1 MSDKRDNS
9 QANYLIC
16 YSRSCLLLF
25 SLPGYNCG
33 WSLVL
38 FKHFYWMMTKSQ
50 GAQVLVTA
58 LFKRGIS
65 CVKSNTE
72 VNWKQ
77 SKLTVMDDESKSLR

>member
-1 MSDKRDNS
+1 MSDKGDNS
-9 QANYLIC
+9 QAIDKII
-16 YSRSCLLLF
+16 LF
-25 SLPGYNCG
+25 ATAGVVYYLPGYNRG